1 MENTDIISDHAQ
13 VNRTI
18 KEGRQYILNII
29 KEIKK
34 TNYNLLLIQKKTILR
49 DAIGD
54 LAIHYLL
61 RMKILV
67 LKTVEREDILDCKPI
82 TSLDHFQQDMLGSI
96 DLVEEKLR
104 LITSVAHPD
113 HPVSM
118 LLRSSNKLELEQA
131 ARSVH
136 DALFVIWYFV
146 IERLSGVDHYCIR
159 EFTEALEV
167 TPYRLT
173 ENAG

>member
-13 VNRTI
+13 
-18 KEGRQYILNII
+18 
-29 KEIKK
+29 
-34 TNYNLLLIQKKTILR
+34 
-49 DAIGD
+49 
-54 LAIHYLL
+54 
-61 RMKILV
+61 
-67 LKTVEREDILDCKPI
+67 
-82 TSLDHFQQDMLGSI
+82 
-96 DLVEEKLR
+96 
-104 LITSVAHPD
+104 ITSVAHPD

>member
-13 VNRTI
+13 
-18 KEGRQYILNII
+18 
-29 KEIKK
+29 
-34 TNYNLLLIQKKTILR
+34 
-49 DAIGD
+49 
-54 LAIHYLL
+54 
-61 RMKILV
+61 
-67 LKTVEREDILDCKPI
+67 ILDCKPI

-146 IERLSGVDHYCIR
+146 IERFVLISNILEENIVQSILVPMSAIR
-159 EFTEALEV
+159 LATKQFD
-167 TPYRLT
+167 
-173 ENAG
+173 

>member
-67 LKTVEREDILDCKPI
+67 LKTVEREDI
-82 TSLDHFQQDMLGSI
+82 
-96 DLVEEKLR
+96 
-104 LITSVAHPD
+104 TSVAHPD

-136 DALFVIWYFV
+136 DALFVIC
-146 IERLSGVDHYCIR
+146 LSGVDHYCIR